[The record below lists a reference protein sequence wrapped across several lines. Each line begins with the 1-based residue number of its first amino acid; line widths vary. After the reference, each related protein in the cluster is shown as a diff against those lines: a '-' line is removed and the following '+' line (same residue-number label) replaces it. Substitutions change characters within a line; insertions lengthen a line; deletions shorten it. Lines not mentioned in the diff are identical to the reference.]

1 MRQRDPEAAKTSVQL
16 AVGVGIAIMT
26 TTSSI
31 DRRFKQKAWELS
43 ELVPERTP
51 ESVGKR
57 LQTIEELVS
66 RFEAHRPELNDQL
79 NSDRFAALMGD
90 YERVVEEMVVVG
102 AFGSLW
108 FAADTQSEAALTYRN
123 RVEQRLSEW
132 QNRILFF
139 TLWWKELDDKTA
151 ERLLPDDPDRRH
163 FLLDLRRLKPY
174 TLDETS
180 ERIINLKDTNG
191 MDAVLT
197 LYSMLTN
204 RLEFHLEVEGRQEVL
219 TRDGLMSFVHSP
231 VASLREGAYRELY
244 RVYASEAPILSQVYV
259 NRVRDWRAENVSLR
273 GMESPIAVRNLANDV
288 PDEAV
293 TALLEVCR
301 EQAPLFQRYFRW
313 KAGRLGQKRLRRCD
327 IYAPLADSD
336 ERIEYEDAVEL
347 VLDTFNRFSPR
358 FGELATRV
366 FEDDHIDGEIRKG
379 KKGGA
384 FCATVLPRH
393 TPWLLV
399 NYTGR
404 VRDVATLA
412 HELGHGVHS
421 LLAADHSVL
430 TQHASLPLAETA
442 SVFAEMLLTDRL
454 LEESPEPDAQRELL
468 GAALDDIYATILR
481 QAYFVHFEIQAHE
494 AIVRGQG
501 PQELNDLYFAGL
513 QEQFGDSVELNEDF
527 RLEWT
532 TIPHIYQTPF
542 YCYAYCFGQLLVLA
556 LYQRYR
562 DEGASFVPGYMSML
576 AKGGSARPAEILAA
590 VGVDPTERSFWR
602 GGFEIA
608 RELLDR
614 LEELN

>member
-1 MRQRDPEAAKTSVQL
+1 MA
-16 AVGVGIAIMT
+16 M

-31 DRRFKQKAWELS
+31 RQFGQRAWDLS
-43 ELVPERTP
+43 ELLRERTTDFVGERLERIEQLVTQFEGRRPDITRELSP
-51 ESVGKR
+51 E
-57 LQTIEELVS
+57 E
-66 RFEAHRPELNDQL
+66 
-79 NSDRFAALMGD
+79 FAAIIDD

-123 RVEQRLSEW
+123 RVEQRLAEW

-139 TLWWKELDDKTA
+139 TLWWKDLDDETA
-151 ERLLPDDPDRRH
+151 DRLLPDDRDRRH
-163 FLLDLRRLKPY
+163 FLFDLRRLKPY

-191 MDAVLT
+191 IEAVLT

-204 RLEFHLEVEGRQEVL
+204 RLEFHLEVDGLREDL
-219 TRDGLMSFVHSP
+219 TRDGLMSYVHSP
-231 VASLREGAYRELY
+231 KASVREAAYRELY
-244 RVYASEAPILSQVYV
+244 RVYSSEAPILSQAYV
-259 NRVRDWRAENVSLR
+259 NRVRDWRAENVALR
-273 GMESPIAVRNLANDV
+273 GMSSPIAVRNLANDV

-293 TALLEVCR
+293 TALLDVCR
-301 EQAPLFQRYFRW
+301 EHAPLFQRYFRW
-313 KAGRLGQKRLRRCD
+313 KASRLGQKRLRRWD
-327 IYAPLADSD
+327 LYAPLADSD
-336 ERIEYEDAVEL
+336 QRIEYGQAVEL
-347 VLDTFNRFSPR
+347 VLDTFRGFSPR
-358 FGELATRV
+358 FGELAARV
-366 FEDDHIDGEIRKG
+366 FEDDHVDSEMRKG

-412 HELGHGVHS
+412 HELGHAVHS
-421 LLAADHSVL
+421 LLAAEHSVL

-442 SVFAEMLLTDRL
+442 SVFAEMLLTERL
-454 LEESPEPDAQRELL
+454 LMERSDPDEQRELL
-468 GAALDDIYATILR
+468 GAALDDIYATVLR
-481 QAYFVHFEIQAHE
+481 QAYFVHFEVQAHD
-494 AIVRGQG
+494 AVLQGQG
-501 PQELNDLYFAGL
+501 PRELNDLYFAGL
-513 QEQFGDSVELNEDF
+513 QEQFGDSVELSDDF

-562 DEGASFVPGYMSML
+562 EEGESFIPGYVSML
-576 AKGGSARPAEILAA
+576 AQGGSARPTEILAA
-590 VGVDPTERSFWR
+590 VGVDPTDRGFWR
-602 GGFEIA
+602 GGFEVA
-608 RELLDR
+608 QELLER
-614 LEELN
+614 LEQLD